1 MGARDGSNVGM
12 YVVGEKLGSSVVR
25 ASVGWSDGLDV
36 DGEIVGRTKVASSGA
51 RADMIAR
58 GNRLF
63 VYTNDGT
70 LKAYDV
76 EARN

>member
-1 MGARDGSNVGM
+1 VNS
-12 YVVGEKLGSSVVR
+12 YVATIDFEGYMHLLSQ
-25 ASVGWSDGLDV
+25 V
-36 DGEIVGRTKVASSGA
+36 DGEIVGRTKVDSSGA